1 MRVGD
6 DGFIPKDRYISRA
19 FVDVEMERLW
29 PFTWQIACREEEL
42 PAPGDYVEYAIG
54 DQSVLVV
61 RGDDREVHAFHNACV
76 HRGTQLAHGCGSF
89 AAGCIRCP
97 YHGWRYAFDGR
108 VVEVVDAF
116 EFDSLPPNLRAR
128 PVRAECWGG
137 FVFVNMN
144 MDAEPLLEFLDPL
157 PAFLAPYRLEDMRF
171 RSYRTTVLPANWK
184 AVIDAFNEG
193 YHVQGLH
200 PQILPWTDDV
210 SIEYE
215 QFRTHAHYG
224 RLPQARR
231 RLQPSPRLAIADD
244 DVDEAAI
251 LGGLVAGLG
260 GAFLKEERALVD
272 ELVGAGL
279 PRGELLPA
287 FQRRRVELLA
297 ARGFDVDGFDV
308 EQMTS
313 ADDVYWFPN
322 MVGPVYPGSA
332 LLFRV
337 RPNGLDPD
345 SAIKDTWVL
354 EWPNADAPPRALERK
369 FYADWTERDWGL
381 ITHQD
386 YENIGR
392 VQQGMKSRGFD
403 GLRCNPRQESNI
415 VHMHRVI
422 DRFLFS

>member
-19 FVDVEMERLW
+19 FVELEMERLW
-29 PFTWQIACREEEL
+29 PFTWQIACREEEVS
-42 PAPGDYVEYAIG
+42 APGDYVEYAIG

-61 RGDDREVHAFHNACV
+61 RGDDREIHAFHNACV
-76 HRGTQLAHGCGSF
+76 HRGTQLGKGCGSF
-89 AAGCIRCP
+89 TDGCIRCP
-97 YHGWRYAFDGR
+97 YHGWRYAFDGH

-128 PVRAECWGG
+128 PVRSECWGG

-144 MDAEPLLEFLDPL
+144 VDAEPLLEFLDPL
-157 PAFLAPYRLEDMRF
+157 PSILAPYRLEDMRF

-184 AVIDAFNEG
+184 AVVDAFNEG

-272 ELVGAGL
+272 ELVGADL
-279 PRGELLPA
+279 PRGALLPA
-287 FQRRRVELLA
+287 FQQRRVELLA

-322 MVGPVYPGSA
+322 MVGPIYPGSA

-345 SAIKDTWVL
+345 SSIKDTWVL
-354 EWPNADAPPRALERK
+354 EWPNADSPLRPLERK

-381 ITHQD
+381 ITNQD
-386 YENIGR
+386 YGNIAR

-422 DRFLFS
+422 DRYLFS